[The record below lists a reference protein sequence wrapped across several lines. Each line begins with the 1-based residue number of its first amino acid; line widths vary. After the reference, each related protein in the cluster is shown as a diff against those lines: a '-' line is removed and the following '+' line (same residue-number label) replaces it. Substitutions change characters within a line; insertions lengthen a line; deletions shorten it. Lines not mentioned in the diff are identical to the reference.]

1 MIKDVVIFNTVII
14 IYGKRQA
21 FGIEKRIL
29 VNV

>member
-1 MIKDVVIFNTVII
+1 MIKDVVIFDTVII

-21 FGIEKRIL
+21 FCIEKRIL